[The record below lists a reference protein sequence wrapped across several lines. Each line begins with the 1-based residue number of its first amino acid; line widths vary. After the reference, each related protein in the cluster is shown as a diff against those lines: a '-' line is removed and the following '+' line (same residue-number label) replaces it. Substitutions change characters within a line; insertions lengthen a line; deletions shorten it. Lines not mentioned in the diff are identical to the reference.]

1 MIELVF
7 TASRLPGERKLPVI
21 FEASAKLDSLK
32 FFLQIAWEIKALDNK
47 KYIALSENLSE
58 IGRMLGGWQKQVNT
72 IINPARGGEQK

>member
-1 MIELVF
+1 
-7 TASRLPGERKLPVI
+7 LPVI